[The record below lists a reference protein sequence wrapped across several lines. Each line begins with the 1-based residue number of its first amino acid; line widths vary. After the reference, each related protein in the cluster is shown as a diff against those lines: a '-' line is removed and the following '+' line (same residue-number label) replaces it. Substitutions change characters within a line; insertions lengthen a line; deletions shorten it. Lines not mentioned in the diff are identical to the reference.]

1 MSNLMISN
9 LFSQAQITIAPY
21 VTIMAFS
28 VMILASRILQKSSE
42 HYTIC
47 S

>member
-21 VTIMAFS
+21 ITIMVFS
-28 VMILASRILQKSSE
+28 VMILVSRVLQKSSE
-42 HYTIC
+42 HYTVC